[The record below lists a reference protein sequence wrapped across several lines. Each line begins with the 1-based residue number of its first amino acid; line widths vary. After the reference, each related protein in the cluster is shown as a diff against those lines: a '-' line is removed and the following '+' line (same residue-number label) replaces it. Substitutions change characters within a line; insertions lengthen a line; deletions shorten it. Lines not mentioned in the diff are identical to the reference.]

1 MVKKAQ
7 GEAER
12 RLIIQIIAITFF
24 AFPVEDLE
32 TMADRWPGTMSINHS
47 IISVTNEI
55 VIIRNKLSCE
65 RISQT
70 NELLQIKV

>member
-32 TMADRWPGTMSINHS
+32 SGDNGRQMARYLHRDISTNHA
-47 IISVTNEI
+47 IISVTNE
-55 VIIRNKLSCE
+55 LS
-65 RISQT
+65 QK
-70 NELLQIKV
+70 KV